1 MSICLARADA
11 ATRRDSNVIDF
22 QTEHQLRES
31 SVSTATTQHE
41 SLEAE
46 LELRRTLNSVPDEL
60 FEDGVEN
67 ELSRAI
73 PRLVAR
79 FGAAAVEAIARLY
92 LGRMVPRDIMSEVL
106 RWLGRVEDEATCEA
120 RFWFLIYCLRDDSPA
135 VRSAA
140 ALGLA
145 SLEDVRAVP
154 YLRREAGAES
164 IGLLRC
170 RLEKVANEL
179 GA

>member
-11 ATRRDSNVIDF
+11 ATRRDSNVIDLP
-22 QTEHQLRES
+22 TERRLRKS
-31 SVSTATTQHE
+31 SVSTATTQRE
-41 SLEAE
+41 SLEAD

-73 PRLVAR
+73 PRLIAR
-79 FGAAAVEAIARLY
+79 FGDAAVQAVARLY
-92 LGRMVPRDIMSEVL
+92 LARMVPHDIMSEVL
-106 RWLGRVEDEATCEA
+106 RWLGRVEDEASCDA
-120 RFWFLIYCLRDDSPA
+120 RFWFLIYCLQDDNLT

-154 YLRREAGAES
+154 YLRREAGAEPT
-164 IGLLRC
+164 GLLRC